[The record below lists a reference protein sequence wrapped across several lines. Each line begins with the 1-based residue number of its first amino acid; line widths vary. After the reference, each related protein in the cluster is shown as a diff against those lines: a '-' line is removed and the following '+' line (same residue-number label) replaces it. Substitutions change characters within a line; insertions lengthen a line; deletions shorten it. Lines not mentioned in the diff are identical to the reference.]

1 MKVHRLALGL
11 ALLPVIGGCS
21 TLLRPP
27 GEFPALAEPIGQ
39 LTARTQA
46 ATPPDEAL
54 RQALQAKAAA
64 MLAKRENGP
73 AALSAPSA
81 VAPLATAGTLQAAPP
96 AGPRTP
102 AIAPSGAATGSP
114 RPDAVAAMLA
124 RARQSALA
132 PTPAKAKAPAV
143 EAAPAKVETRL
154 SDPAP
159 TAAGP
164 KVTIRFAAGTDELD
178 TEGNHHLAELSRRA
192 GLEAGRTLVLVAG
205 LSGAAP
211 AWERLQLASR
221 RLETV
226 ARHVPPPLAVD
237 RRFDPALDG
246 NVILVTVAGAGS

>member
-1 MKVHRLALGL
+1 M
-11 ALLPVIGGCS
+11 
-21 TLLRPP
+21 
-27 GEFPALAEPIGQ
+27 
-39 LTARTQA
+39 
-46 ATPPDEAL
+46 
-54 RQALQAKAAA
+54 
-64 MLAKRENGP
+64 
-73 AALSAPSA
+73 
-81 VAPLATAGTLQAAPP
+81 
-96 AGPRTP
+96 
-102 AIAPSGAATGSP
+102 
-114 RPDAVAAMLA
+114 AAMLA